1 MIQWPFHMMR
11 LEVVKMKMT
20 KAQGRK
26 RLAEIVSKGRKL
38 YMAGYISIKDMETI
52 ERISKSRINQL
63 K

>member
-1 MIQWPFHMMR
+1 MMR

-26 RLAEIVSKGRKL
+26 RLAEMVSKARKL
-38 YMAGYISIKDMETI
+38 YMVGYISMKDMDAI
-52 ERISKSRINQL
+52 ERISKTRSNQL